1 MRWGLP
7 TGRGRPTSPSPSL
20 LQRVPSLSPLRGR
33 RGRNSLDT
41 PEPFRGDGRREPGFT
56 LVETLVVLTIVA
68 LLTAAAPM
76 IVSGLPGVRL
86 RAAADDLAT
95 TLRQLRRQAIRGGE
109 TTALTFDPAAR
120 SYRASTDRLARPL
133 PAAVAKIGFE
143 TTALWR
149 ADPSPTVRFFADGSA
164 TGARIVL
171 ENGARSAAV
180 TVDWLSG
187 RVRRDD

>member
-1 MRWGLP
+1 MNGTYADARMPGLA
-7 TGRGRPTSPSPSL
+7 RGGDDQKDSNLNGPRARPAVTRSAPPCFS
-20 LQRVPSLSPLRGR
+20 R
-33 RGRNSLDT
+33 R
-41 PEPFRGDGRREPGFT
+41 RREWGFT

-68 LLTAAAPM
+68 LLTAAVPM

-95 TLRQLRRQAIRGGE
+95 TLRQLRRAAIRHGE

-120 SYRASTDRLARPL
+120 SYRASTDRSAHPL

-143 TTALWR
+143 TTALWH
-149 ADPSPTVRFFADGSA
+149 ADSSPTVRFFADGSA

-171 ENGARSAAV
+171 DNGARSAAV